1 MKQQMLFSDLHVHD
15 SLFKC
20 ESSLIK
26 LLLLIVEEES
36 HNMLSWFCHTSML
49 SRLTV
54 VQTKNQLKSF
64 VFLHFFMIK
73 MLLKVILKR
82 LLLNCVHMF

>member
-36 HNMLSWFCHTSML
+36 HNMLAWFCHTSML
-49 SRLTV
+49 SADSCLDKESTEILR
-54 VQTKNQLKSF
+54 
-64 VFLHFFMIK
+64 VFTFF
-73 MLLKVILKR
+73 
-82 LLLNCVHMF
+82 HD